1 MCDERVA
8 VCVMR
13 EWLCVCVCVCD
24 ERVAVSVCLC
34 VCVRVCV
41 CVRSPPHCSEAAS
54 GITCCHIHLN
64 LEPFQICTLLKAASI
79 ISVSEQLCEE
89 SRAGLMLLCRT
100 PSDPCVTKSMQLCT
114 STTKTVRYTGFNTK
128 TPLIS
133 KIT

>member
-13 EWLCVCVCVCD
+13 EWLCVCVCVMREWLCL
-24 ERVAVSVCLC
+24 SLC
-34 VCVRVCV
+34 VCACV

-54 GITCCHIHLN
+54 GITCCHIRLN

-89 SRAGLMLLCRT
+89 SRAGLTLLCRT